1 MCLISMVEIDK
12 YYWVSCSN
20 DKSIEL
26 NVYDGKRGCDEWSV
40 VNELSGVSYWSV
52 GDKRRM

>member
-12 YYWVSCSN
+12 YYWISCSN

-40 VNELSGVSYWSV
+40 VNELSGVIYWSV

>member
-12 YYWVSCSN
+12 YYWISCSN
-20 DKSIEL
+20 DKGIEL
-26 NVYDGKRGCDEWSV
+26 NVYDGKRGCDEWRV